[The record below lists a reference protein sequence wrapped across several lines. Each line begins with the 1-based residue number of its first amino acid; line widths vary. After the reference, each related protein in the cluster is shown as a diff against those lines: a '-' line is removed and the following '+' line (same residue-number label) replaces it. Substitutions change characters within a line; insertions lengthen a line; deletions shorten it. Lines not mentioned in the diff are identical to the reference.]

1 MPENTLGLSS
11 LDRLR
16 ELKEA
21 TERRQAEGRRQIVD
35 LPIGEI
41 RPDPQQVRTD
51 FAAAAV
57 SAEDRED
64 LEGLAR
70 NIASI
75 GVHNPLHVRPDPEG
89 GYLILA
95 GERRWRAAAMAG
107 LETVPC
113 LVVGDADLDSGRST
127 LIQLSEN
134 LQRSN
139 LKLLDVAHALK
150 RCLDET
156 GISQV
161 DLAKEIG
168 KSKSWVSKYLTLLRA
183 EGPFREALE
192 EGLLQNP
199 ETARMFG
206 RLDGARQRKL
216 LNGARKEGQ
225 PLSHSEVARLDRA
238 PRGGSPRREDT
249 PEPDSESLG
258 EGPDAPA
265 AGELSQLQRDRVH
278 VLRLTTTEL
287 RLLVRLLGGEPGD
300 EDGLEFQ
307 IPSLLAAAS
316 PVDAREAQVP
326 VL

>member
-16 ELKEA
+16 ELREV
-21 TERRQAEGRRQIVD
+21 TERRQAEGRRQVVD

-41 RPDPQQVRTD
+41 RPDPHQVRTD
-51 FAAAAV
+51 FGAEAV
-57 SAEDRED
+57 SAEDREE

-75 GVHNPLHVRPDPEG
+75 GVHNPLHVRPNPDG

-107 LETVPC
+107 LELVPC
-113 LVVGDADLDSGRST
+113 LIVGDGDLASGRST

-156 GISQV
+156 GLSQV
-161 DLAKEIG
+161 DLAREIG
-168 KSKSWVSKYLTLLRA
+168 KSKSWVSKYLALLRA

-206 RLDGARQRKL
+206 RLDGAQQRKL
-216 LNGARKEGQ
+216 INRARREGH
-225 PLSHSEVARLDRA
+225 PVSHVEVARLDRLSGTA
-238 PRGGSPRREDT
+238 RTLPAST
-249 PEPDSESLG
+249 TEPDTAA
-258 EGPDAPA
+258 DAPVDSVRVPGKSEGSN
-265 AGELSQLQRDRVH
+265 AGEVH
-278 VLRLTTTEL
+278 VLHLTTTEL
-287 RLLVRLLGGEPGD
+287 RVLVRLLGGETSDD
-300 EDGLEFQ
+300 ESLELQ
-307 IPSLLAAAS
+307 VLSLLAAATTS
-316 PVDAREAQVP
+316 ET
-326 VL
+326 L